1 MTASV
6 AAGNPLD
13 IPLRLLA
20 GITDSAASAA
30 VGRRARLRVA
40 VSVRGLLRARSD
52 RLVVTIGDLHLA
64 GLDLASVRVV
74 ARGAMIVPGWPPR
87 VRAASLEVQAT
98 ITQAALDRWLLADA
112 LPVRLRLRDGGL
124 SLRTG
129 AGGLR
134 LAEVSADLVVDD
146 GRLVVVPG
154 RAQVLGVA
162 VPSLAM
168 RIPLPLPPL
177 PRASRLSSL
186 VILDA
191 AAVVGVRMDDLDEP
205 ITPEAARALVGLVR
219 HT

>member
-30 VGRRARLRVA
+30 VGRPARLRVA

-52 RLVVTIGDLHLA
+52 RLVVTIGDLQLA

-191 AAVVGVRMDDLDEP
+191 AAVVGVRIDDLDEP
-205 ITPEAARALVGLVR
+205 ITAEAARALASLVR
-219 HT
+219 HA

>member
-30 VGRRARLRVA
+30 VGRPARLRVA

-191 AAVVGVRMDDLDEP
+191 AAVVGVRIDDLDEP
-205 ITPEAARALVGLVR
+205 ITAEAARALVGLVR
-219 HT
+219 HI